1 MHIIH
6 SSILWLWHNELAYTI
21 IAIVGLLLIST
32 ITYWLSRIFLRT
44 SVKRFILRNHTVH
57 QKDVTV
63 TRRIALL
70 AATLVFAGCLNLLT
84 GLPSFLDNALRLGST
99 IFCIICVALLLS
111 ELLDAIN
118 SIWSKKSKVQYR
130 SIKGYVQLSKIIL
143 VILTIILV
151 LATLTGRPPGIIL
164 SGFGAAAAVLML
176 IFQHTILSF
185 VANIQIS
192 SSKAISLG
200 DWVEIPVENI
210 NGEVIDIA
218 LHTVKIR
225 NWDNTIAR
233 VPMRNFI
240 TESWI
245 NWQPMFSSGGR
256 RIKRSFFVDQNSIGF
271 ATDELLKHLRATFMS
286 GEMPEKGIDQTHVQ
300 EDEDALSPTRLLSM
314 SAQELINAGITN
326 LGLMRAHIL
335 HYLKNR
341 DDIVSNMYILVR
353 YLAPTSEGLP
363 VEIYCFTSKVFWMD
377 FEEVQAELS
386 EYIYAIFAH
395 FNLKIFQAPTGE
407 DLGKGIERL
416 TLNGPR
422 TAATDTKVS

>member
-6 SSILWLWHNELAYTI
+6 SFVQWLWHNELAYTI
-21 IAIVGLLLIST
+21 IAIVGLLLVST
-32 ITYWLSRIFLRT
+32 VTYWLSRIFLRT

-70 AATLVFAGCLNLLT
+70 TATLVFAGCLNLLT

-99 IFCIICVALLLS
+99 IFCIICVALLVS

-118 SIWSKKSKVQYR
+118 AIWSKKSKVQYR

-143 VILTIILV
+143 VILTIILI

-200 DWVEIPVENI
+200 DWVEIPVESI

-256 RIKRSFFVDQNSIGF
+256 RIQRSFFVDQNSIGF
-271 ATDELLKHLRATFMS
+271 ATDELLKHLRTTFIS
-286 GEMPEKGIDQTHVQ
+286 DEVPAGTAAQTTPQ
-300 EDEDALSPTRLLSM
+300 EEEDALSPARLLSM

-326 LGLMRAHIL
+326 LGMMRAHIL

-341 DDIVSNMYILVR
+341 DDIVSDMYIVVR
-353 YLAPTSEGLP
+353 YLAPTSEGMP
-363 VEIYCFTSKVFWMD
+363 VEIYCFTSKVFWID

-386 EYIYAIFAH
+386 EYIYAIFPH

-407 DLGKGIERL
+407 DFGKGIERL
-416 TLNGPR
+416 TRSGPHSVAKH
-422 TAATDTKVS
+422 TGTS